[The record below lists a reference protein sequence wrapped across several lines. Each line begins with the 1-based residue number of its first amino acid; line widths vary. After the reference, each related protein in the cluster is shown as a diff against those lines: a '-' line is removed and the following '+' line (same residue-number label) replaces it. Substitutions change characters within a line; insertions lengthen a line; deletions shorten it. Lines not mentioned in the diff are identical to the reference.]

1 MFNFHKSKRMN
12 IEQSQLFD
20 DRSFFKAFS
29 KDYKSAR
36 EQVIIESPFISV
48 RRSRELAAIS
58 KKLIKAGVRVYVL
71 TRVSESHTPL
81 MARQSVSGIEILKT
95 AGIKVKCFKDLIHR
109 KIAIIDNEILWEG
122 SLNMLSHS
130 SSKEL
135 MRRTVSEQ
143 QCRQV
148 AKLTSVYSDLRW
160 YNYG

>member
-1 MFNFHKSKRMN
+1 MFSFHKSKRMN
-12 IEQSQLFD
+12 TEQSQLFD
-20 DRSFFKAFS
+20 DRSFYKAFS

-36 EQVIIESPFISV
+36 KQIIIESPFISI
-48 RRSRELAAIS
+48 RRSRELADIT
-58 KKLIKAGVRVYVL
+58 KKLIRRGVKVSVL
-71 TRVSESHTPL
+71 TRAPESHTQL
-81 MARQSVSGIEILKT
+81 MASQSISGIEILRT
-95 AGIKVKCFKDLIHR
+95 AGVKVKCFKDLRHR
-109 KIAIIDNEILWEG
+109 KIAMIDNEILWEG

-130 SSKEL
+130 NSKEL

>member
-1 MFNFHKSKRMN
+1 MFNFHKSKRMS

-29 KDYKSAR
+29 KDYKNAR
-36 EQVIIESPFISV
+36 RQVIIESPFISI
-48 RRSRELAAIS
+48 RRSRELADIT
-58 KKLIKAGVRVYVL
+58 KRLIKRGVKVSVL
-71 TRVSESHTPL
+71 TRAPESHTQL
-81 MARQSVSGIEILKT
+81 MARQSISGIEILKT
-95 AGIKVKCFKDLIHR
+95 AGIKVKCFKDLRHR
-109 KIAIIDNEILWEG
+109 KIAMIDNEILWEG

-130 SSKEL
+130 NSKEL

-148 AKLTSVYSDLRW
+148 ARLTSVYSDLRW